1 MENKNNPHNEPNPDT
16 KNLSAFIIELNIA
29 LRLVTSYPKDHP
41 VITASIQ
48 KVLKLL
54 EKLHESGEEIT
65 IGVARDTLM
74 AGHAPLDSKNPVY
87 KNLARVLFDHDI
99 AAITFNKN
107 VTPEELKNFCR
118 LMLRKREDIRESGGI
133 ETVASEAGVSNIRV
147 KRINY
152 SYFTTT
158 EEDRI
163 APSGSEGNKK
173 DEASLWENFV
183 HGLLDGKLDPS
194 GVGVDFAGAMEP
206 GFLADMI
213 NGLDRSSAIR
223 MENFLGTID
232 SFVGGLDRGTSN
244 DEFYNE
250 SIEKFGSFVSRL
262 NPELRKQF
270 LNGTFSCIEPGRNL
284 GKEILD
290 SLGDDIVLEVLEDI
304 NSRVTYLPSLTA
316 GLLRRLSENSPLNM
330 PGKTSSTPLTEK
342 TYEQFG
348 EKLRIVFSE
357 EARDEFVP
365 DSYQKALEAITS
377 SGRVS
382 TPELEDIAE
391 LRETLLGHSVETHI
405 CRIILEIMREPAE
418 DCLPEALERNFLE
431 LVDYL
436 LEMGDFSFLARIY
449 GQLADAGS
457 APNGI
462 STQSGSGLQTKFRG
476 REFVEKVLCG
486 LDTWEK
492 SKHCEIRELI
502 RLIGSPFIDQL
513 LERLAEEQNM
523 SMRRFYIDCLMD
535 QGNKILDPVILRLMD
550 KRWYFLRNLVIILR
564 ELDDPSVLRH
574 VRRLCN
580 SPHPKVRQEVIR
592 TFQHFRHPEADNF
605 LILDMNSSDR
615 ELRLNAIQLAEKSR
629 SPEVFK
635 KLLSLLNRRGL
646 SQADLETKVAVIRTL
661 AQIRNPEALPALV
674 RIMRSRSF
682 LRPHAHARLKVE
694 IIGSLN
700 NYPTDRVRPLL
711 EKLSESARNELAGL
725 ARETLK
731 NVEGE

>member
-1 MENKNNPHNEPNPDT
+1 MEYKCNPHNELNPDT

-41 VITASIQ
+41 VVTSSLQ
-48 KVLKLL
+48 KVLELL
-54 EKLHESGEEIT
+54 EKLQESGEEIT
-65 IGVARDTLM
+65 IGVARDSLM
-74 AGHAPLDSKNPVY
+74 AGHSALDGRNPVY

-99 AAITFNKN
+99 AAITFKKN
-107 VTPEELKNFCR
+107 TTQEELKNFCG
-118 LMLRKREDIRESGGI
+118 LMFRKRDDIRESGGI
-133 ETVASEAGVSNIRV
+133 EKVAAEAGISNILV
-147 KRINY
+147 KKINY

-163 APSGSEGNKK
+163 VPSGSEGIKK
-173 DEASLWENFV
+173 DESSLWESFV

-194 GVGVDFAGAMEP
+194 GVGVDLPGALEP

-213 NGLDRSSAIR
+213 NGLDRRSAIR
-223 MENFLGTID
+223 MENFLETIA
-232 SFVGGLDRGTSN
+232 SFMGELDRGTS
-244 DEFYNE
+244 DDDFYNE

-270 LNGTFSCIEPGRNL
+270 LNGTFSCLEPGRDL

-290 SLGDDIVLEVLEDI
+290 SLADDIVLEVLEDI
-304 NSRVTYLPSLTA
+304 NSRVACLPSLTA
-316 GLLRRLSENSPLNM
+316 GLLHRLSKNSPLNM
-330 PGKTSSTPLTEK
+330 PGKTSSTPFTEK

-348 EKLRIVFSE
+348 EKLRVVFNE
-357 EARDEFVP
+357 EARDKFVP
-365 DSYQKALEAITS
+365 DSYQKALQAITS
-377 SGRVS
+377 SAGVS
-382 TPELEDIAE
+382 TPDLEEIAE
-391 LRETLLGHSVETHI
+391 LRETLLGHSVETHV

-449 GQLADAGS
+449 RQLAGAGS

-462 STQSGSGLQTKFRG
+462 STEGGSGLQAKFRG
-476 REFVEKVLCG
+476 RAFVEKVLSG
-486 LDTWEK
+486 LETWEK
-492 SKHCEIRELI
+492 SKHTEIRELI

-592 TFQHFRHPEADNF
+592 TFQHFRHPETDNF
-605 LILDMNSSDR
+605 LIQDMNSSDR

-635 KLLSLLNRRGL
+635 TLLSLLNRRGL
-646 SQADLETKVAVIRTL
+646 SQPDLEIKIAVIRTL
-661 AQIRNPEALPALV
+661 AQIRNPEALPALA
-674 RIMRSRSF
+674 RIIRSRRF
-682 LRPHAHARLKVE
+682 LRPNAHARLKEE
-694 IIGSLN
+694 IVGSLG
-700 NYPTDRVRPLL
+700 NYPADKVRPLL

-731 NVEGE
+731 SVQGE